1 MTNNLWCDILLLLII
16 QKKKYF
22 LFIDNIFKN
31 NIQMQVRTKDVEN
44 DKMIN

>member
-1 MTNNLWCDILLLLII
+1 MTNNLCCDILLLLII